1 MRLQI
6 WARLEAEPRLFV
18 QLSMRSTFSFL
29 IVFFVLAAS
38 SAFGQSVV
46 ITKKKTVYRRPKPMI
61 DFKRTF
67 TVTRPVVKA
76 STPALSKKITAA
88 VSPESVLELNIK
100 EELGE
105 MQWLEESDFE
115 TVYNKNGILCIRQW
129 MTGTA
134 AYPDSVTKYVVV
146 DTKTGTKPTI
156 QELFS
161 DLDGL
166 AAKLKKLQ
174 TAQVKKAILEIKKD
188 PENAD
193 ADPEQLFE
201 STDLTANEL
210 DQFSISADGVTFYY
224 DYGFPHVLEALQP
237 DGEFKLTW
245 AELKPFIRPDG
256 LLARFIR

>member
-1 MRLQI
+1 
-6 WARLEAEPRLFV
+6 
-18 QLSMRSTFSFL
+18 MRSKFSLL
-29 IVFFVLAAS
+29 IVLFVLAAL
-38 SAFGQSVV
+38 SAFGQTVV
-46 ITKKKTVYRRPKPMI
+46 VTKKKTVYRRPKPMV

-76 STPALSKKITAA
+76 ATPALSRKITAA
-88 VSPESVLELNIK
+88 VSPETVLELNIK

-134 AYPDSVTKYVVV
+134 AYPDSVTKYAIV
-146 DTKTGTKPTI
+146 DTKTGLKLKI
-156 QELFS
+156 QGMFS
-161 DLDGL
+161 NLDAL
-166 AAKLKKLQ
+166 AVKLKKLQ
-174 TAQVKKAILEIKKD
+174 TAEVKKAILEFKKD

-201 STDLTANEL
+201 STDLTANDL
-210 DQFSISADGVTFYY
+210 DQFSISDDGVTFYY
-224 DYGFPHVLEALQP
+224 DYGFPHVLQALQP

-245 AELKPFIRPDG
+245 AELKPFIRRDG

>member
-1 MRLQI
+1 
-6 WARLEAEPRLFV
+6 
-18 QLSMRSTFSFL
+18 MRSKFSLL
-29 IVFFVLAAS
+29 IVLFLLAAL
-38 SAFGQSVV
+38 SAFGQTVV
-46 ITKKKTVYRRPKPMI
+46 VTKKKTVYRRPKPMI

-76 STPALSKKITAA
+76 ATPALSRKITAA
-88 VSPESVLELNIK
+88 VSPETVLELNIK

-134 AYPDSVTKYVVV
+134 AYPDSVTKYANV
-146 DTKTGTKPTI
+146 DIKTGSKLKI
-156 QELFS
+156 QGLFS
-161 DLDGL
+161 DLDAL
-166 AAKLKKLQ
+166 AVKLRKLQ
-174 TAQVKKAILEIKKD
+174 TAEVKKAISEIKKD

-201 STDLTANEL
+201 STDLTANDL
-210 DQFSISADGVTFYY
+210 DQFSISDDGVTFYY
-224 DYGFPHVLEALQP
+224 DYGFPHVLRALQP

-245 AELKPFIRPDG
+245 AELKPFIRRDG